1 MSNYE
6 YHVVPFL
13 GKIKGEKGNVSSQ
26 LEQTINQETNQGWEF
41 VTLNSV
47 NIEVK
52 PGCLGSLLGKDVTYQ
67 RSDQLIFRREKT

>member
-13 GKIKGEKGNVSSQ
+13 GKIKGEQGNVSTQ
-26 LEQTINQETNQGWEF
+26 LEQKINNEAQNGWEF

-52 PGCLGSLLGKDVTYQ
+52 PGCFGSLLGKDITYQ
-67 RSDQLIFRREKT
+67 RSDQLIFRKEK